1 LSFFAAK
8 IIGGKMANREKELR
22 QRYGVAKFVE
32 RAHPRFLLNL
42 PVEYYPA
49 TSNSQGKGYTG
60 NASEGGLIVH
70 LGRPLEV
77 GDLVKLRLFFSSGPG
92 TNSVN
97 AVEMV
102 SQVIWMEKLKD
113 SEYRCG
119 IKFVDISAEDMNKLS
134 SFLKNLSPL
143 SH

>member
-1 LSFFAAK
+1 
-8 IIGGKMANREKELR
+8 MANRETESK
-22 QRYGVAKFVE
+22 QRFGVAKFVE

-49 TSNSQGKGYTG
+49 ASNIQGKGYTG

-70 LGRPLEV
+70 LRRHLKV
-77 GDLVKLRLFFSSGPG
+77 GDLLKLRLFFSSGPG
-92 TNSVN
+92 MNSVN
-97 AVEMV
+97 TVEMV
-102 SQVIWMEKLKD
+102 SQVIWTEKLKD

-119 IKFVDISAEDMNKLS
+119 IKFVDISPEDMNKLS

>member
-1 LSFFAAK
+1 
-8 IIGGKMANREKELR
+8 MANREKELK
-22 QRYGVAKFVE
+22 QRFGVAKFVE

-49 TSNSQGKGYTG
+49 TSNFQGKGYTG
-60 NASEGGLIVH
+60 NASEGGMIVY

-77 GDLVKLRLFFSSGPG
+77 GDLLKLRVFFSSGPG
-92 TNSVN
+92 VDSVN
-97 AVEMV
+97 TVEMV
-102 SQVIWMEKLKD
+102 SQVIWTEKLRD
-113 SEYRCG
+113 EEYRCG

-134 SFLKNLSPL
+134 SFLKNLAPI

>member
-1 LSFFAAK
+1 
-8 IIGGKMANREKELR
+8 MANRENESK
-22 QRYGVAKFVE
+22 QRFGVAKFVE

-49 TSNSQGKGYTG
+49 TSNFQGKGYTE
-60 NASEGGLIVH
+60 NASEGGMIVY

-77 GDLVKLRLFFSSGPG
+77 GDLLKLRLFFSSGPG
-92 TNSVN
+92 VNSVN
-97 AVEMV
+97 TVEMV
-102 SQVIWMEKLKD
+102 SQVIWTEKLRD
-113 SEYRCG
+113 EEYRCG

-134 SFLKNLSPL
+134 SFLKNLSPI

>member
-1 LSFFAAK
+1 
-8 IIGGKMANREKELR
+8 MANREKELK
-22 QRYGVAKFVE
+22 QRFGVAKFEE

-49 TSNSQGKGYTG
+49 APKIQGRGYTG

-70 LGRPLEV
+70 LRRHLEV
-77 GDLVKLRLFFSSGPG
+77 GDLLKLRLFFSSGPG
-92 TNSVN
+92 MDNVST
-97 AVEMV
+97 VEMI
-102 SQVIWMEKLKD
+102 SQVIWTEKLRD
-113 SEYRCG
+113 EEYRCG

-134 SFLKNLSPL
+134 SFLRNLSPI

>member
-1 LSFFAAK
+1 
-8 IIGGKMANREKELR
+8 MANREKELR
-22 QRYGVAKFVE
+22 QGYGVAKFVE

-49 TSNSQGKGYTG
+49 TSNLQGQGYTG
-60 NASEGGLIVH
+60 NASEGGLIVY
-70 LGRPLEV
+70 LGRHLEV

-92 TNSVN
+92 MNSVN
-97 AVEMV
+97 TVEMV
-102 SQVIWMEKLKD
+102 SQVIWTEQLKD

-119 IKFVDISAEDMNKLS
+119 IKFVDISSEDMNKLS

>member
-1 LSFFAAK
+1 
-8 IIGGKMANREKELR
+8 MANREKELR

-49 TSNSQGKGYTG
+49 TSNAQGKGYTG

-77 GDLVKLRLFFSSGPG
+77 GDLVKLRLFFSSDRGM
-92 TNSVN
+92 NSVN
-97 AVEMV
+97 TVEMV